1 MKFNKTLLLALSI
14 FAANTTN
21 ASEPGPTLISVDGVG
36 YNVYV
41 QRLAAG
47 VSVVTTGIDALVR
60 ITPWF
65 GNVTLARSIS
75 AATYTQFNS
84 YYPNVG
90 DTGPYAVFEAVYD
103 PDYSERTYDSVAY
116 SLADPDTGVAGDVT
130 YRTIFAG
137 LAGDITGGDKFFLL
151 FNNYVLSGPTAE
163 DTFVTFRPQA
173 FALRNAFNLQSAKIG
188 QGLSYDCTVY
198 DQKNICVSF
207 AGTRSDGKGFDA
219 TTGALI
225 FAHKPTQHFR
235 FGGYVDQSFGSDTSG
250 GLTVKRGN
258 PGFGVF
264 GVWTQNAD
272 GSGVQVR
279 AAANMGKVDIETQRE
294 AIDSAEAGKG
304 QSNIKSQGFSLE
316 VSKNYAINSQWSARP
331 YVGYRKTTN
340 TRAGYTEQSS
350 DDVTAPLTYSQLK
363 QNTETLTAGA
373 TFAHALSAKTTMFL
387 TAGLEQDLKSR
398 IDRYAA
404 TWDQA
409 DAIDSIDMA
418 ADKRKTRP
426 TVSFA
431 MSHNIDKTQRVGVS
445 LTHRQEVFES
455 GSTTSAFVQYAKGF

>member
-1 MKFNKTLLLALSI
+1 MNTQWQLIAYDGSNTVLSTTVLAPDDG
-14 FAANTTN
+14 TN
-21 ASEPGPTLISVDGVG
+21 AKDYFGV
-36 YNVYV
+36 
-41 QRLAAG
+41 QIAG
-47 VSVVTTGIDALVR
+47 G
-60 ITPWF
+60 
-65 GNVTLARSIS
+65 SIS
-75 AATYTQFNS
+75 YFTLNTLDASIGDHIFFDNL
-84 YYPNVG
+84 VC
-90 DTGPYAVFEAVYD
+90 DTGCALFAQVP
-103 PDYSERTYDSVAY
+103 VA
-116 SLADPDTGVAGDVT
+116 PIQV
-130 YRTIFAG
+130 G
-137 LAGDITGGDKFFLL
+137 LSA
-151 FNNYVLSGPTAE
+151 A
-163 DTFVTFRPQA
+163 DTFASLSFNAT
-173 FALRNAFNLQSAKIG
+173 ALRNAFNLQSAKIG

-198 DQKNICVSF
+198 NQKNICVSF

-225 FAHKPTQHFR
+225 VAHKPTQHFR
-235 FGGYVDQSFGSDTSG
+235 FGGYIDQSLGSDTSG

-316 VSKNYAINSQWSARP
+316 VSKDYAINSQWTARP

-350 DDVTAPLTYSQLK
+350 NDVTAPLTYSKLK

-387 TAGLEQDLKSR
+387 TAGVEQDLKSR